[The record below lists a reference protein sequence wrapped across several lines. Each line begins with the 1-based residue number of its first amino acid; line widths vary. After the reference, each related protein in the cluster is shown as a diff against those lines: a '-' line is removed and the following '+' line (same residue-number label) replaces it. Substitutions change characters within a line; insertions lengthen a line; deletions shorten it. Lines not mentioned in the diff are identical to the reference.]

1 MFMLSH
7 QELKQLVLDKL
18 KTVTELIEREEYEE
32 VANDHI
38 SLSLSGD
45 EDDENFFI
53 DFSDDAFVD
62 IGEVLDE
69 LIGLKEKENENLD
82 D

>member
-7 QELKQLVLDKL
+7 EELKQLVLDKL
-18 KTVTELIEREEYEE
+18 RTVTELIEREEYEE

-38 SLSLSGD
+38 SMSLSGD
-45 EDDENFFI
+45 DDENFFI

-69 LIGLKEKENENLD
+69 LIGLKERENENLD
-82 D
+82 N

>member
-1 MFMLSH
+1 MLSH
-7 QELKQLVLDKL
+7 EELKQLVLDKL
-18 KTVTELIEREEYEE
+18 RTVTELIEREEYEE

-38 SLSLSGD
+38 SMSLSGD
-45 EDDENFFI
+45 DDENFFI

-69 LIGLKEKENENLD
+69 LIGLKERENENLD
-82 D
+82 N